1 MKGEK
6 KKKKKEDERWLAL
19 ERKDGLRKKF
29 AGWVSRR
36 VEVRSWGFF
45 CLHVLMK
52 KSTIY
57 GARHEPKTLINIGL
71 FHLNW
76 FAVWV

>member
-36 VEVRSWGFF
+36 VEVRSWVLLLA
-45 CLHVLMK
+45 CLC
-52 KSTIY
+52 S
-57 GARHEPKTLINIGL
+57 HEEVNYLRCTT
-71 FHLNW
+71 
-76 FAVWV
+76 